1 MNKILFAALFL
12 GLFLV
17 SCGGS
22 PYTTD
27 KDKVLEMGE
36 KLLDEEK
43 ELRKEL
49 LDDAKDYR
57 KKKDELLEDY
67 DGKEDKLLKKAKK
80 EDEDALST
88 LKELRDLEINY
99 QLDKWNK
106 GMKLAKD
113 QLAYEVSRDDI
124 KAINDKDDIE
134 DWLKDIKK
142 IDKKRSKASMDFYSD
157 LAEEEEGKDD
167 DDDDDEDY
175 DDLDTDEDYDDY
187 RD

>member
-12 GLFLV
+12 GLFLA

-27 KDKVLEMGE
+27 KDEALEMGE
-36 KLLDEEK
+36 KLLDDEK

-57 KKKDELLEDY
+57 EKKDELLKDY
-67 DGKEDKLLKKAKK
+67 DGKERKLLKKAKK

-88 LKELRDLEINY
+88 LKELRDLKINY
-99 QLDKWNK
+99 ELDKWNK
-106 GMKLAKD
+106 SIKLAKEVM
-113 QLAYEVSRDDI
+113 AYELSRDDI
-124 KAINDKDDIE
+124 EAINDKDDIK

-142 IDKKRSKASMDFYSD
+142 IDEKRSKATIDFYSD
-157 LAEEEEGKDD
+157 LAEAEEGKDD

-175 DDLDTDEDYDDY
+175 GDEDYDDDY

>member
-1 MNKILFAALFL
+1 MNRILFAALFL
-12 GLFLV
+12 GLFLA

-27 KDKVLEMGE
+27 KDKALEMGE

-57 KKKDELLEDY
+57 EKKDELLEDY

-99 QLDKWNK
+99 ELDKWNK
-106 GMKLAKD
+106 SIKLAKEVM
-113 QLAYEVSRDDI
+113 AYEFSCGDI
-124 KAINDKDDIE
+124 KAINDKDDIK
-134 DWLKDIKK
+134 DWLKDIEK
-142 IDKKRSKASMDFYSD
+142 IDEKRSKASMEFYKD
-157 LAEEEEGKDD
+157 LTEAEEGKDD
-167 DDDDDEDY
+167 DDDDDDDDY
-175 DDLDTDEDYDDY
+175 DDDDDGYDDWE
-187 RD
+187 